1 MPIFLLIRHGETDY
15 NKKMLFPGRLPDI
28 HLNQRGRSQA
38 ELLAEKLKAVP
49 INAIYS
55 SPLDRTM
62 ETAEP
67 LAKALNLD
75 IISTPGLLETD
86 CGDWQ
91 GQSVKKLRR
100 QKIWQSVQQH
110 PSLFHFPGGES
121 IAECQHRMVQV
132 LETLRLQHST
142 QELIAC
148 FSHSDPIKQVITY
161 YLGLPLDNFQRLN
174 INTGSVTVLQ
184 ISENGSRLLM
194 MNADPSFSWDSWKPS
209 NSPVTSPPSKHLG
222 IT

>member
-28 HLNQRGRSQA
+28 HLNPRGRMQSG
-38 ELLAEKLKAVP
+38 LLTEKLLTAP

-62 ETAEP
+62 ETAGP
-67 LAKALNLD
+67 LAKALSLD
-75 IISTPGLLETD
+75 IIPTTGLLEMD

-91 GQSVKKLRR
+91 GQSLKKLRR

-121 IAECQHRMVQV
+121 IAECQQRIVQV
-132 LETLRLQHST
+132 LETLRLKHSK

-148 FSHSDPIKQVITY
+148 FSHSDPIKLVITY

-174 INTGSVTVLQ
+174 INTGSTTALQ
-184 ISENGSRLLM
+184 ISDNGSRLLM
-194 MNADPSFSWDSWKPS
+194 MNDDPSFSWESWKLS
-209 NSPVTSPPSKHLG
+209 TSPMTSPRSKP
-222 IT
+222 